1 MSILSHVHQNG
12 LVVPAPAVATV
23 SPPTVNDLLD
33 RYLAESVPLKAAGTL
48 AHYAQIYTV
57 LRRAIG
63 PLALSAVTPAHLR
76 ALRESLLPRYG
87 PGTTR
92 KYLYALSG
100 AFTAAVK
107 EFDWLEE
114 NPFRRIRVPTPP
126 PARVRFLSEAER
138 PRLLQAC
145 QASRNRGLYLL
156 VLLALCTGAR
166 RNELRLLRWRDVDLV
181 QGTLTFERTKNGE
194 TRTVPVVGL
203 AVQVLRQWRVGHRHP
218 EAWLFPREQ
227 DDL

>member
-12 LVVPAPAVATV
+12 LAVPAPSDTTASGFA
-23 SPPTVNDLLD
+23 PTVNDLLD

-48 AHYAQIYTV
+48 AHYAQICTV

-107 EFDWLEE
+107 EFDWLDE

-145 QASRNRGLYLL
+145 QASRNPALYPF

-166 RNELRLLRWRDVDLV
+166 RNELRYLRWRDVNLTH
-181 QGTLTFERTKNGE
+181 GTLTFARTKN
-194 TRTVPVVGL
+194 
-203 AVQVLRQWRVGHRHP
+203 
-218 EAWLFPREQ
+218 
-227 DDL
+227 